1 MIDQLLDEA
10 CRLGW
15 DGTGGSLPW
24 LVAEV
29 ERLREIV
36 DRLPR
41 DGDGNPMTGCE
52 DVWVL
57 RPSDGEIYQAR
68 TYGPYP
74 PAAAEWA
81 PVWGDLHGS
90 RDAAEKARGK

>member
-1 MIDQLLDEA
+1 MSTLCD
-10 CRLGW
+10 
-15 DGTGGSLPW
+15 
-24 LVAEV
+24 
-29 ERLREIV
+29 RLRNLARGECGLSDEDLLQAADII
-36 DRLPR
+36 DRLPV
-41 DGDGNPMTGCE
+41 DANGNPMTGCE

-81 PVWGDLHGS
+81 PAWGDLHAS
-90 RDAAEKARGK
+90 RELAEKARQR